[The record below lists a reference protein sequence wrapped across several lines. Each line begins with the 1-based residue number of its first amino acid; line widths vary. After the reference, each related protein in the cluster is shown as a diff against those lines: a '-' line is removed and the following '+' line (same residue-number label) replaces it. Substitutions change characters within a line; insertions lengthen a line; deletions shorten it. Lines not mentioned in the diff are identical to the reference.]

1 MPIALEE
8 GWIACLAKF
17 RRYAAYNPNIAMT
30 FLMPFTRICSTR
42 HPLENCPWRVL
53 PVLFYQLRQLLRK
66 IELWWLLNVD
76 MTKAQDNLPEGVA
89 DFDIVPGSVI
99 ILDLMIGVAL
109 GPNDEASR
117 YLNEYLKVFG

>member
-1 MPIALEE
+1 M
-8 GWIACLAKF
+8 
-17 RRYAAYNPNIAMT
+17 
-30 FLMPFTRICSTR
+30 
-42 HPLENCPWRVL
+42 ENGPWRVL